1 MCLDFV
7 VELAKSLYATINTK
21 GLVPSSPGGSEG
33 KEYACSVRDLGLIP
47 GGEDLLEKGMAT
59 HSRILVRETP

>member
-1 MCLDFV
+1 M
-7 VELAKSLYATINTK
+7 YATINTK